1 VKGFPNQVSDLAKLA
16 VAIQCLARLVDSSE
30 QARDDGVLGQALVRA
45 GVAGTG
51 HRPMPVE
58 DYIRQQLENTPDR
71 QSFRTTA
78 RGLRELFR
86 ILGFIDDSGEVVH
99 VTDLGRRAA
108 AFAGSETNEE
118 QISFWR
124 RAIRNMSHE
133 GDDGEASHPYEVLLR
148 LIAGK
153 PGIAKSKCALAL
165 EARNDSAAELLR
177 IVDMADL
184 SEGEIRRRLGVSES
198 NWDNAVK
205 VLPKFA
211 EQLGD
216 VVRIGPRGNYQYHI
230 ADAPGRADAGTPP
243 QAPARQR
250 ALLPRPPRTSR
261 SVTPDTIGQAGT
273 TESFDETAVR
283 PPADPIAT
291 VKARLDRLRR
301 HNLIV
306 KKLAG
311 RLAAVPA
318 QLFEDPFDVL
328 AIVEEIGVMFEVKT
342 LDGTADDERERVREA
357 LSQLLYYPAFLM
369 NPGVGEDAIR
379 RIACF
384 EKRISDAHIDW
395 LNDNNIAVIWLDEAG
410 FAGDDALAPMF
421 LGRFLKELS

>member
-1 VKGFPNQVSDLAKLA
+1 
-16 VAIQCLARLVDSSE
+16 
-30 QARDDGVLGQALVRA
+30 
-45 GVAGTG
+45 
-51 HRPMPVE
+51 MPVD
-58 DYIRQQLENTPDR
+58 DYIQQQLENTQDR

-86 ILGFIDDSGEVVH
+86 VLGFIDDSGDGLS

-108 AFAGSETNEE
+108 AFAGLEMNEE
-118 QISFWR
+118 QIGFWR

-148 LIAGK
+148 LIARK
-153 PGIAKSKCALAL
+153 PGIAKPRCALAL
-165 EARNDSAAELLR
+165 EARNDSAAELER
-177 IVDMADL
+177 IVAMADL
-184 SEGEIRRRLGVSES
+184 PEGEIRRRLGVSES

-216 VVRIGPRGNYQYHI
+216 VVQTGPRGDYRYHI
-230 ADAPGRADAGTPP
+230 ADAPGRADAGSPP
-243 QAPARQR
+243 QANARQR
-250 ALLPRPPRTSR
+250 PFAPRPPRTSR
-261 SVTPDTIGQAGT
+261 SVTPNTIGQAGT
-273 TESFDETAVR
+273 TESFDEAAVR

-291 VKARLDRLRR
+291 AKARLDRLRR

-306 KKLAG
+306 KKLAA

-318 QLFEDPFDVL
+318 QLFEDPFDIL
-328 AIVEEIGVMFEVKT
+328 AIVERIGIMFEVKT
-342 LDGTADDERERVREA
+342 LDGTVEDERERVREA

-369 NPGVGEDAIR
+369 NPGVREDALC

-384 EKRISDAHIDW
+384 EKRISDAHINW
-395 LNDNNIAVIWLDEAG
+395 LNNTNIAVIWLDEVG
-410 FAGDDALAPMF
+410 FAGDALAHKF
-421 LGRFLKELS
+421 LGRFLKEFS